1 MARRQQYI
9 FTEETHRSRG
19 FLVGTAVALALLAA
33 VIFVWNFTLNHSVT
47 FTREY
52 VTLTKMPANEDFSI
66 LHLSDLN
73 GTDIGSHQSAV
84 KTALGSPS
92 LSAVVMSGDMVGK
105 DGNVEPLLDLVR
117 VLPAGVPVLLL
128 PSDNDPPLYANTA
141 HSTVSAYSDWATRLK
156 DAGVI
161 ILDEPVP
168 FTCGKIKVWIV
179 PEYLYGLDLESTQ
192 AAYQNQLDMLN
203 ASVGTLTPDQ
213 AAQKRTAEYQVE
225 RMKRI
230 REAVASIAEKDVQV
244 AVTHAPLSK
253 EYIAAARAVTDSKTI
268 FSMHHV
274 SLVLAGSRC
283 AGQWRLPG
291 VGAIYVPELGF
302 FPEDVLVTGMSYL
315 DGVRQHISPGLGP
328 SADYPFMPFRL
339 LNQPGMTRLVLTS
352 TQY

>member
-9 FTEETHRSRG
+9 FTEETHRGRG
-19 FLVGTAVALALLAA
+19 FLVGLAVAVLLLAA
-33 VIFVWNFTLNHSVT
+33 IIFVWNFTLNHSVT

-52 VTLTKMPANEDFSI
+52 VTLTKMPANEAFSI

-73 GTDIGSHQSAV
+73 GTDIGNHQSAV

-92 LSAVVMSGDMVGK
+92 LSAVVMSGDMVGEK
-105 DGNVEPLLDLVR
+105 GDVEPLLDLVR
-117 VLPAGVPVLLL
+117 ILPAGVPVLLL
-128 PSDNDPPLYANTA
+128 PSDNDPALYANAA
-141 HSTVSAYSDWATRLK
+141 HSSVSAYADWAVRLQ

-161 ILDEPVP
+161 ILDEPIP
-168 FTCGKIKVWIV
+168 FTCGKIEVWIV

-192 AAYQNQLDMLN
+192 QAYQNQLDMLN
-203 ASVGTLTPDQ
+203 AVVGTLTPDQ
-213 AAQKRTAEYQVE
+213 AAQKRTAQYQVE
-225 RMKRI
+225 RMQRI
-230 REAVASIAEKDVQV
+230 RESVAAIGEKDVQV
-244 AVTHAPLSK
+244 AVTHAPLTK
-253 EYIAAARAVTDSKTI
+253 EYIASVRAVTDSKTV

-291 VGAIYVPELGF
+291 LGAVYVPELGF
-302 FPEDVLVTGMSYL
+302 FPDDILLTGMSYL

-328 SADYPFMPFRL
+328 SADYPLMPFRL